1 LIHTQPKAA
10 GARVA
15 IKIKKEGIPSIP
27 NPGKPE
33 LKIED

>member
-1 LIHTQPKAA
+1 MD
-10 GARVA
+10 
-15 IKIKKEGIPSIP
+15 IKLLSLHDHIQSGGRFIYILLGP